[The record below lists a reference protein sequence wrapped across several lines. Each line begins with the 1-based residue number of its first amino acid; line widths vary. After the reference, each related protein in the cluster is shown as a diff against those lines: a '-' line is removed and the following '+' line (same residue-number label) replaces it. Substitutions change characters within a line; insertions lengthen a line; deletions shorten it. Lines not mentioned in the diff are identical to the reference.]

1 MNRLPG
7 ANTDQTTSH
16 GDQRYFTWK
25 RGATLMGVALAGA
38 AWFVASV
45 FLLVA
50 MLVGEFRQDYR
61 QDIGDIAFYVPLVGS
76 AVAIFAVIAPWR
88 RVRRGLALVTGV
100 VGLAWIVLLLLV
112 LVDLS

>member
-16 GDQRYFTWK
+16 DDQRYFSWK
-25 RGATLMGVALAGA
+25 RGAPLMGVALAGA

-50 MLVGEFRQDYR
+50 LLVGEFRQDYR

-76 AVAIFAVIAPWR
+76 AVAIFAVIAPWAPA
-88 RVRRGLALVTGV
+88 RRGLALAAGGV
-100 VGLAWIVLLLLV
+100 GFAWLMLMLLV
-112 LVDLS
+112 FVDLS